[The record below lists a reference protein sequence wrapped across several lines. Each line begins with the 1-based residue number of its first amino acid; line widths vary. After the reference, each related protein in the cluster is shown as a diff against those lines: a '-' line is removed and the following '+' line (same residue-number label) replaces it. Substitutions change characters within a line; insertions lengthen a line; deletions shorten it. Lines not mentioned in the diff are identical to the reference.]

1 MEEGEREA
9 GKDDSEVLRL
19 GQGPLALGVG
29 VFRESVREGKEG
41 AVCVEAMVSE
51 SYKAGHAGGWAA
63 LKTKRVRTA
72 QNRGTCHPS
81 PRSRP
86 GCRVES
92 GIGVWGRASLC
103 EWPLLS
109 GEFDEIDLRVP
120 AETGRLRWSR

>member
-51 SYKAGHAGGWAA
+51 GYKAGHASGRAA

-72 QNRGTCHPS
+72 QDRGTCHP
-81 PRSRP
+81 
-86 GCRVES
+86 G
-92 GIGVWGRASLC
+92 
-103 EWPLLS
+103 
-109 GEFDEIDLRVP
+109 P
-120 AETGRLRWSR
+120 ALETGLPC